1 MFTTRAWALLGPSK
15 LLYPNLRSLPRDRR
29 PSQANQMRGSGSI
42 ARDAISRF
50 GFGVVRFA
58 PVFPPANRCA
68 GRTKKKPRQFPAGG
82 FAWRLVRRSGSEVT
96 LSANVEGHGVLVL
109 VLVDG
114 RRLGSRR
121 GQDSRTSE
129 LLVEGGPQDFGRERQ
144 VLDGSPAGNKT
155 KHRDVEVRITSEI
168 RAYNLTGA
176 VVRTNVSL
184 RGAIVTNRGV
194 AAEQA
199 RRPVRIPVVVERTT
213 DTVRSRQMQ
222 IAIAAGCYR
231 KIDSIGG
238 ATEADALVG
247 ARTTSAA
254 EHREARRATAGGDHL
269 LGVTLCPGR
278 VDLEVVAGTSRDV
291 LDLQRSHHR
300 TAPLGIGV
308 STDFRQGCRSCT
320 CETRRTSGSRC
331 RVEYVVGAVHFV
343 TNGRDLEQTPSLI
356 DTDVA
361 DDVRSMHAGVGVGDS
376 AGRSKRQRQVGDGCA
391 VVHGRLIETD
401 GAGHAIAELRGV
413 LDVVHAGD

>member
-109 VLVDG
+109 VLIDG

-144 VLDGSPAGNKT
+144 ILDGSPAGNKT
-155 KHRDVEVRITSEI
+155 KHRDVEVRITGEI
-168 RAYNLTGA
+168 RAYNLASRVVGA
-176 VVRTNVSL
+176 GEEL
-184 RGAIVTNRGV
+184 RSAVIPHGRV

-213 DTVRSRQMQ
+213 DTVSSRQMQ
-222 IAIAAGCYR
+222 IAIAAGKRR
-231 KIDSIGG
+231 KIDSISGR
-238 ATEADALVG
+238 TEADALVS
-247 ARTTSAA
+247 ADAAAA

-269 LGVTLCPGR
+269 LGVALCPGR
-278 VDLEVVAGTSRDV
+278 IDLEVVAGTGRDV

-308 STDFRQGCRSCT
+308 TADFRQ
-320 CETRRTSGSRC
+320 
-331 RVEYVVGAVHFV
+331 V
-343 TNGRDLEQTPSLI
+343 
-356 DTDVA
+356 
-361 DDVRSMHAGVGVGDS
+361 
-376 AGRSKRQRQVGDGCA
+376 
-391 VVHGRLIETD
+391 
-401 GAGHAIAELRGV
+401 
-413 LDVVHAGD
+413 

>member
-68 GRTKKKPRQFPAGG
+68 GRTKKNPRQFPAGG

-109 VLVDG
+109 ELVDSRG
-114 RRLGSRR
+114 LGSRR
-121 GQDSRTSE
+121 AQDSRTSE
-129 LLVEGGPQDFGRERQ
+129 LLVEVGPHDFGRERQ
-144 VLDGSPAGNKT
+144 VLDRSPASDHADLG
-155 KHRDVEVRITSEI
+155 DVEVRIT
-168 RAYNLTGA
+168 A
-176 VVRTNVSL
+176 VVCAGERNSGGGKGRAHVEL
-184 RGAIVTNRGV
+184 RSAVIPHGRV

-213 DTVRSRQMQ
+213 DTVSSRQMQ
-222 IAIAAGCYR
+222 IAIAASKRR
-231 KIDSIGG
+231 KIDSISGR
-238 ATEADALVG
+238 TEADALVS
-247 ARTTSAA
+247 ADAAAA

-269 LGVTLCPGR
+269 LGVALCPGR
-278 VDLEVVAGTSRDV
+278 IDLEVVAGTGRDV

-308 STDFRQGCRSCT
+308 TADFRQ
-320 CETRRTSGSRC
+320 
-331 RVEYVVGAVHFV
+331 V
-343 TNGRDLEQTPSLI
+343 
-356 DTDVA
+356 
-361 DDVRSMHAGVGVGDS
+361 
-376 AGRSKRQRQVGDGCA
+376 
-391 VVHGRLIETD
+391 
-401 GAGHAIAELRGV
+401 
-413 LDVVHAGD
+413 